1 MKIKRAR
8 RPLRA
13 VARLAMLGRT
23 AGQANGSAEVRLM
36 TTASASP
43 GRRRVLVLLAATALT
58 TCAPRRPAG
67 TPLIDVFAAASLREV
82 LDAAAAE
89 HRQQTGRIV
98 RATYAGS
105 AKLARQIAQG
115 APADLFISADE
126 RWMDWLGQRG
136 LVDTSAQRR
145 LASNALVLV
154 APVSASGDPVDLSS
168 SAALIDRLG
177 GNRLAIADS
186 STPAGRY
193 GEQALVR
200 LNLWSG
206 VKDRRAPADDVR
218 AALSLVSRGEVPLG
232 LVYATDAR
240 AEPRVRVV
248 ATFPSS
254 SHDPI
259 VYPAAPVR
267 RRDRAGDPAAAQ
279 AFLDMLAGAEGEA
292 LFRRFG
298 FAPAQT

>member
-1 MKIKRAR
+1 
-8 RPLRA
+8 
-13 VARLAMLGRT
+13 
-23 AGQANGSAEVRLM
+23 M
-36 TTASASP
+36 TTAGASL
-43 GRRRVLVLLAATALT
+43 GRRGALVLLAATALT
-58 TCAPRRPAG
+58 ACAPRRPAG
-67 TPLIDVFAAASLREV
+67 TPVIDLFAAASLREV

-89 HRQQTGRIV
+89 HQQRTGRIV

-126 RWMDWLGQRG
+126 RWMAWLGQHG
-136 LVDTSAQRR
+136 LVYTSARRR

-168 SAALIDRLG
+168 PADFIDRLG
-177 GNRLAIADS
+177 GGRLAIADS
-186 STPAGRY
+186 SIPAGRY

-206 VKDRRAPADDVR
+206 VKDRRAPGDDVR
-218 AALSLVSRGEVPLG
+218 AALSLVARGEVPLG

-248 ATFPSS
+248 ATFPPS

-267 RRDRAGDPAAAQ
+267 RRDKAGDPAAAQ

-298 FAPAQT
+298 FAPAPAQT

>member
-1 MKIKRAR
+1 M
-8 RPLRA
+8 
-13 VARLAMLGRT
+13 
-23 AGQANGSAEVRLM
+23 
-36 TTASASP
+36 
-43 GRRRVLVLLAATALT
+43 LLAATALT
-58 TCAPRRPAG
+58 ACAPRRPAG
-67 TPLIDVFAAASLREV
+67 TLIDLFAAASLREV
-82 LDAAAAE
+82 LEAAVEE
-89 HRQQTGRIV
+89 HRKRTGRIV

-126 RWMDWLGQRG
+126 DWMNWLGQRG
-136 LVDTSAQRR
+136 LVDTSARVR
-145 LASNALVLV
+145 LAGNALVLV
-154 APVSASGDPVDLSS
+154 APISTSGDPVDLTSL
-168 SAALIDRLG
+168 ANFVDRLG
-177 GNRLAIADS
+177 EGRLAIADS

-193 GEQALVR
+193 GEQALTR

-206 VKDRRAPADDVR
+206 VVDRRAPGDDVR
-218 AALSLVSRGEVPLG
+218 AALSLVARGEAPLG

-248 ATFPSS
+248 ATIPPS

-267 RRDRAGDPAAAQ
+267 RRDGAGDPAAAQ
-279 AFLDMLAGAEGEA
+279 AFLAMLAGAEGRD

-298 FAPAQT
+298 FAPAPV